1 MQYKTYTFRAYPNKT
16 QEQLMYLTFTMC
28 RTIYNS
34 MLKAILKNYSSYI
47 YEVEK
52 CISNEKSFDSKK
64 FSNSHK
70 IPKVSTLKK

>member
-34 MLKAILKNYSSYI
+34 MLKAILKNHLIVKNSQI
-47 YEVEK
+47 LT
-52 CISNEKSFDSKK
+52 K
-64 FSNSHK
+64 FQK
-70 IPKVSTLKK
+70 YLP

>member
-52 CISNEKSFDSKK
+52 CISNEKSLIVKNSQILTK
-64 FSNSHK
+64 FRK
-70 IPKVSTLKK
+70 YLL

>member
-34 MLKAILKNYSSYI
+34 MLKAILKNY
-47 YEVEK
+47 
-52 CISNEKSFDSKK
+52 
-64 FSNSHK
+64 
-70 IPKVSTLKK
+70 

>member
-16 QEQLMYLTFTMC
+16 QEKLMYLTFTMC

-47 YEVEK
+47 YMK
-52 CISNEKSFDSKK
+52 YKSVYQMKNHLIVKNSQILTK
-64 FSNSHK
+64 FRK
-70 IPKVSTLKK
+70 YLL